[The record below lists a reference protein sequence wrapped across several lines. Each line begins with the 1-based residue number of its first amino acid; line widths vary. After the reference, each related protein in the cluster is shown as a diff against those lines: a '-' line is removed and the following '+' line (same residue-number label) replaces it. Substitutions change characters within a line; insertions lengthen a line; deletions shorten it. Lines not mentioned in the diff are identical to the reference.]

1 MSLEARGL
9 RRGSAIAMGVFS
21 SVAVGGVIALA
32 ALLVAGVALMY
43 STHFYF
49 PWGHGPYAEGFMDLD
64 EVKALYRAYPTAEPD
79 VESGGYVMYTATS
92 EDWSGRIDL
101 VILHKR
107 HTFDVFGMRLTCWD
121 GGGGPP
127 VWSVDE
133 DILHHI
139 ESRRCF

>member
-1 MSLEARGL
+1 MSLEARGP

-32 ALLVAGVALMY
+32 SLVVAFIVSMY
-43 STHFYF
+43 ITHFYF
-49 PWGHGPYAEGFMDLD
+49 PEGHELYAMEFMDLA
-64 EVKALYRAYPTAEPD
+64 EVQALYRAYPMTEPD
-79 VESGGYVMYTATS
+79 IHSGGYLMYTATS

-101 VILHKR
+101 DIYHKR
-107 HTFDVFGMRLTCWD
+107 HSFEVIGMRLTCWGD
-121 GGGGPP
+121 GGPP